1 MARLDDCGMPLP
13 YGLTAKKAKF
23 AEHYLRTQDRLKS
36 LKLAG
41 YNSGTENSANVQACK
56 LLKDQGVK
64 NYMADLIAGERE
76 NLELSPQ
83 KMLERLAFL
92 ATKAKSES
100 SAVQAL
106 NILTRLQGMDAFQD
120 QPEISNGQVLRWV
133 QDIGGWSGGT
143 AYHALEGLFEKTMS
157 FNDGIPSEDWA
168 AAALDKA
175 LAEDEARHCLVE

>member
-13 YGLTAKKAKF
+13 YGLTVKKAKF

-64 NYMADLIAGERE
+64 NYMADLIAGQPE

-92 ATKAKSES
+92 ATKANTIE
-100 SAVQAL
+100 
-106 NILTRLQGMDAFQD
+106 
-120 QPEISNGQVLRWV
+120 
-133 QDIGGWSGGT
+133 
-143 AYHALEGLFEKTMS
+143 
-157 FNDGIPSEDWA
+157 PSPKPKRRQRPMHVTEFF
-168 AAALDKA
+168 
-175 LAEDEARHCLVE
+175 